1 MNIYFENADKFDV
14 AIKNKI
20 PKGGESRVIDL
31 PGGSR
36 SIKKI
41 EFWYETKSFL
51 KSRGRVAVWGKR

>member
-1 MNIYFENADKFDV
+1 MNIYFENGDKFDV

-36 SIKKI
+36 SVKKI
-41 EFWYETKSFL
+41 EF
-51 KSRGRVAVWGKR
+51 